1 VSKLS
6 AHAFRYA
13 GIDEY
18 WSVARSTGFRRVLDG
33 LDEITMQKMRAAL
46 SERVR
51 AGQRGDGIYLEA
63 IALIAVAD
71 R

>member
-1 VSKLS
+1 
-6 AHAFRYA
+6 
-13 GIDEY
+13 
-18 WSVARSTGFRRVLDG
+18 VARSTGFRRVLDG